1 MRQSLGSGSPAAIC
15 LIVLAIGASIVSGSV
30 TSSFAIDADYPGGN
44 IVVERIE
51 GDTVVLHPDLRDTD
65 GWWFYWSFRVRG
77 AQGRSPTFA
86 FSGSNPIGVRGP
98 AVSTDGGRSWAWLG
112 TEAVQGASFR
122 YAFPA
127 DAGEVRFS
135 FAIPYLEENLRTFLA
150 GYTDHPHLAV
160 RELCTTKKGRRVER
174 LHVGRLDDNA
184 RHKVLITA
192 RHHACESMASY
203 VLEGLL
209 EAILADDDDGSWF
222 RRHVEVLA
230 IPFMDK
236 DGVEEGDQGKNRR
249 PRDHNR
255 DYIGQ
260 SVHAS
265 VGALRTFVPDW
276 SDGRLVVALDLHC
289 PHIRGPHNE
298 VIYIVGSAHERI
310 WTQQQEFGRRLESL
324 QSGPLVYR
332 ASDNLP
338 FGQAWNT
345 GANTG
350 ANRSFG
356 QWASELEG
364 IRLAATFEI
373 PYANAGG
380 RPVTAES
387 ARAFGRSLARALRA
401 YLEPIDGVDH
411 ESLHIQGG
419 VQVDTH

>member
-1 MRQSLGSGSPAAIC
+1 MKRSCLSSTRQSLGSGSPVPTC
-15 LIVLAIGASIVSGSV
+15 LVVLALGASIVPASA

-51 GDTVVLHPDLRDTD
+51 GDTIVLHPDLRDTE

-77 AQGRSPTFA
+77 AQGRSLIFT
-86 FSGSNPIGVRGP
+86 FSGRNPIGVRGP
-98 AVSTDGGRSWAWLG
+98 AVSTDGGRSWTWLG
-112 TEAVQGASFR
+112 AEAVQEASFQ

-127 DAGEVRFS
+127 DAGEMRFS
-135 FAIPYLEENLRTFLA
+135 FTIPYLEENLQEFLA
-150 GYTDHPHLAV
+150 GYEDHPHLVV
-160 RELCTTKKGRRVER
+160 RELCTTKNGRSVER
-174 LHVGRLDDNA
+174 LHVGRLDGNPPH
-184 RHKVLITA
+184 RVLVTA

-203 VLEGLL
+203 VMEGVL

-222 RRHVEVLA
+222 QRNVEVLA

-255 DYIGQ
+255 DYIGE

-276 SDGRLVVALDLHC
+276 SDGRLVVAFDLHC

-298 VIYIVGSAHERI
+298 VIYIVGSANERI
-310 WTQQQEFGRRLESL
+310 WSQQQEFGRLLESL

-345 GANTG
+345 GANMG
-350 ANRSFG
+350 AGRSFSR
-356 QWASELEG
+356 WASEVEG

-387 ARAFGRSLARALRA
+387 ARAFGGSLARALRS
-401 YLEPIDGVDH
+401 YLERIDATDA
-411 ESLHIQGG
+411 ELCP
-419 VQVDTH
+419 